1 MTNKSS
7 AQHRLTFSLKLRSHE
22 EDTVEAAKMEETSP
36 HTKNYLPTFL
46 VNNTTVKRALSHH
59 LSLDSLHL

>member
-1 MTNKSS
+1 MSNKSN
-7 AQHRLTFSLKLRSHE
+7 AQHRLTFSLKLQSHE
-22 EDTVEAAKMEETSP
+22 EDTDEATKMEETNP